1 MRVPQVLVA
10 RKITKLKIIFL
21 LLVFTKPGIYHIYYL
36 SETEM
41 FKKQSGVWFGSY
53 RETLVD
59 VHTAR
64 RICAMND
71 ESRVTGA
78 SEENK

>member
-1 MRVPQVLVA
+1 
-10 RKITKLKIIFL
+10 
-21 LLVFTKPGIYHIYYL
+21 
-36 SETEM
+36 M

-59 VHTAR
+59 VHTAC
-64 RICAMND
+64 RIRTMND

-78 SEENK
+78 SEEKWIGQTMLENQLHIFQCKH

>member
-1 MRVPQVLVA
+1 MA
-10 RKITKLKIIFL
+10 REITKLKTIFL
-21 LLVFTKPGIYHIYYL
+21 LLVFTKLGIYHSYYL

-41 FKKQSGVWFGSY
+41 LKKQSGVWFGSY

-59 VHTAR
+59 VHTAC
-64 RICAMND
+64 RICTMND

-78 SEENK
+78 PEGK

>member
-1 MRVPQVLVA
+1 MA
-10 RKITKLKIIFL
+10 REITKLKIIFL
-21 LLVFTKPGIYHIYYL
+21 MLVVIKPGICHIYYL

-59 VHTAR
+59 VHTAC
-64 RICAMND
+64 RICTMND

-78 SEENK
+78 PEGK

>member
-1 MRVPQVLVA
+1 MVA
-10 RKITKLKIIFL
+10 KEITKLKIMFL
-21 LLVFTKPGIYHIYYL
+21 MLVFIKLEFAIFIIYL
-36 SETEM
+36 KQKM

-59 VHTAR
+59 VHTAC
-64 RICAMND
+64 RICTMND

-78 SEENK
+78 SEEK

>member
-1 MRVPQVLVA
+1 MA
-10 RKITKLKIIFL
+10 REITKVKIIFL
-21 LLVFTKPGIYHIYYL
+21 LLVFTKPGICHIYYL

-41 FKKQSGVWFGSY
+41 FKKQSAVWFGSY

-64 RICAMND
+64 GICTMND

-78 SEENK
+78 SEEK

>member
-1 MRVPQVLVA
+1 MF
-10 RKITKLKIIFL
+10 LKFWWPE
-21 LLVFTKPGIYHIYYL
+21 PGICHIYYL

-59 VHTAR
+59 VHTAC
-64 RICAMND
+64 RICTMND

-78 SEENK
+78 PEGK

>member
-1 MRVPQVLVA
+1 MA
-10 RKITKLKIIFL
+10 REITKLKTIFL

-41 FKKQSGVWFGSY
+41 LKKQSVVWFGSY

-59 VHTAR
+59 VHTAC
-64 RICAMND
+64 RICTMND

-78 SEENK
+78 PEGK

>member
-10 RKITKLKIIFL
+10 RQITKLKNFFL
-21 LLVFTKPGIYHIYYL
+21 LLVFTKPGICHIYYL

-41 FKKQSGVWFGSY
+41 FKKQSGVWFRSY

-64 RICAMND
+64 RICTMND

-78 SEENK
+78 SEEK